1 MTGLWHVTVD
11 LSPIGY
17 EIQADSEE
25 LALDTAERM
34 LKDELNSALT
44 KNATLTAELIE
55 RV

>member
-1 MTGLWHVTVD
+1 MTGLWYVTID

-17 EIQADSEE
+17 EIEAESEE
-25 LALDTAERM
+25 SALDTAERM